1 MRTLFAIP
9 LAVMITAAVGLCLS
23 SGIGWNPH
31 PRAMLAAAVVN
42 LLSGAAATAVLLWT
56 RQANQAGVAQAALVG
71 LSLHLLGS
79 LALGGA
85 VWAAGIPLSTPYALW
100 LLAFYW
106 VTLTVLATGFVHQVR
121 SAPITTD
128 ADRRHSPNP
137 PSGFN

>member
-9 LAVMITAAVGLCLS
+9 LAVIVTAAAGLCLAA
-23 SGIGWNPH
+23 GIGWDPH
-31 PRAMLAAAVVN
+31 PHAMLAAAVVT
-42 LLSGAAATAVLLWT
+42 LLSGAGAATVLLWT
-56 RQANQAGVAQAALVG
+56 RHADQAGVAQAALLG

-85 VWAAGIPLSTPYALW
+85 VWAAGVPLSTPYALW

-106 VTLTVLATGFVHQVR
+106 VTLTVLAAGFVHQVR
-121 SAPITTD
+121 SAPLT
-128 ADRRHSPNP
+128 AAGHNRRPNP